1 MGLFGDIEQTVGDV
15 VHVGEDV
22 AGDVVQAGEAAVGEV
37 AGLLG
42 SLHSFLT
49 DAGLGNVVQELAQLA
64 EEANQVK
71 QKLAA
76 AAGAAEWSG
85 TAADGFHTREQQRQQ
100 QLTALVGALDAAH
113 TAVALA
119 YSIAGIFI

>member
-15 VHVGEDV
+15 VHVGDDV
-22 AGDVVQAGEAAVGEV
+22 ADDVVHAGEDAVDEV

-49 DAGLGNVVQELAQLA
+49 DAGLGDVVQELAQLA
-64 EEANQVK
+64 EEANEVK

-76 AAGAAEWSG
+76 AAGSTEWSG
-85 TAADGFHTREQQRQQ
+85 AAADGFHTREQQRQQ
-100 QLTALVGALDAAH
+100 QLTELVGALDAAH

-119 YSIAGIFI
+119 YSIAGIF